1 MPTSNDMR
9 KILDIQDKNIVFED
23 NCVEYTR
30 FKGRKCKM
38 IKGRLTYIPQECI
51 KCQIPNEQYTVYA
64 NGTQISRITL
74 PMSGVHPTYLVLK
87 KQRFICK
94 NCGASFTAKTPV
106 VKENCFISNYVKA
119 QILDKSSMAQSIKDI
134 SVQTCVSSAT
144 AQRMMNEQAKRY
156 QSTDTWLPKHL
167 SFDEFKYAKG
177 TLAFEYIDA
186 KEGKILDI
194 LPSRD
199 SRTIKNHF
207 ISCYSL
213 KSRSIVETITV
224 DMNAGYVN
232 LIPTLFPNAK
242 IIIDRFH
249 IVQLINRS
257 LNRTRITIMNR
268 LHTSDG
274 EDMKKTVG

>member
-1 MPTSNDMR
+1 
-9 KILDIQDKNIVFED
+9 
-23 NCVEYTR
+23 
-30 FKGRKCKM
+30 
-38 IKGRLTYIPQECI
+38 
-51 KCQIPNEQYTVYA
+51 
-64 NGTQISRITL
+64 
-74 PMSGVHPTYLVLK
+74 
-87 KQRFICK
+87 
-94 NCGASFTAKTPV
+94 
-106 VKENCFISNYVKA
+106 
-119 QILDKSSMAQSIKDI
+119 MAQSIKDI